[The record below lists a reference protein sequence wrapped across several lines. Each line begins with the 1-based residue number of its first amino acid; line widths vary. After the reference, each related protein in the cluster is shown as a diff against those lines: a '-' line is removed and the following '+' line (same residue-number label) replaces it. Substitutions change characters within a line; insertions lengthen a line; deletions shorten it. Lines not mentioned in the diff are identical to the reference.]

1 MIQYSMIMHTFNHK
15 DFQKLISPER
25 YTIIDPTT
33 ILFDIGLKVG
43 DTFLDFGCGPGF
55 FTVPASQIIARSG
68 KVLALDIFDEM
79 LQEVAKANLF
89 APTEF
94 IKLSES
100 KIPLSDEVANL
111 VFMAFVL
118 HEVTEKKEVV
128 SELYRTTKVNGKIA
142 VIEWNETN
150 TEKGPEVSERIS
162 SQETINLLK
171 QAGYKDIVH
180 KDINSYHYLLQGT
193 KR

>member
-1 MIQYSMIMHTFNHK
+1 MHTFNHK

-25 YTIIDPTT
+25 YNIIAPMP
-33 ILFDIGLKVG
+33 ILIDIGLKEG

-55 FTVPASQIIARSG
+55 FTVPASQIITKSG

-79 LQEVAKANLF
+79 LQELAKANLV
-89 APTEF
+89 APTDF
-94 IKLSES
+94 VKLSES

-128 SELYRTTKVNGKIA
+128 SELYRTNKFNGKIA
-142 VIEWNETN
+142 IIEWNETS
-150 TEKGPEVSERIS
+150 TEKGPELSERVS
-162 SQETINLLK
+162 SKETISLLTK
-171 QAGYKDIVH
+171 VGYENIVH
-180 KDINSYHYLLQGT
+180 KEINPYHYLVVGT
-193 KR
+193 KV